1 MSCFG
6 FSPLIL
12 HWMLDFSLAP
22 RLRFA
27 LAQEQSV
34 QTAFSPHFWLVL
46 VGCLDVQ
53 FMHTRLQKSNFGLAV
68 RLKFQIA
75 CYVC

>member
-22 RLRFA
+22 RLQFA
-27 LAQEQSV
+27 SAQKQSV

-46 VGCLDVQ
+46 VGWLDVQ
-53 FMHTRLQKSNFGLAV
+53 SMHTCLQKSNFGLAV